1 MRILL
6 GGVVLLT
13 VMLQYRLIF
22 GEGGLQQVSDY
33 QQQITV
39 LNQQDLLKKERNE
52 RIYREVLGLRKGDEA
67 LEERARNELG
77 MIGKNETFYQYLQP
91 ESTQVKDRH

>member
-1 MRILL
+1 VRILL

>member
-91 ESTQVKDRH
+91 KSTQVKDRH

>member
-6 GGVVLLT
+6 GLISLLT

-22 GEGGLQQVSDY
+22 GEGSLQQISEY
-33 QQQITV
+33 QQQIDI
-39 LNQQDLLKKERNE
+39 LSQQDLLKKMRND
-52 RIYREVLGLRKGDEA
+52 RIYREVLDLRKGDEA

-77 MIGKNETFYQYLQP
+77 MIGKEETFYQYLQA
-91 ESTQVKDRH
+91 ESSPVTHRQ

>member
-6 GGVVLLT
+6 GVVVLLT

-33 QQQITV
+33 QQQISA

-77 MIGKNETFYQYLQP
+77 MIGKNETFYQYFQA
-91 ESTQVKDRH
+91 ESTQVKDRK

>member
-1 MRILL
+1 VRILL

-91 ESTQVKDRH
+91 KSTQVKDRH

>member
-1 MRILL
+1 VRILL

-91 ESTQVKDRH
+91 ESIQVKDRH

>member
-6 GGVVLLT
+6 GLISLLT

-22 GEGGLQQVSDY
+22 GEGSLQQISEY
-33 QQQITV
+33 QQQIDI
-39 LNQQDLLKKERNE
+39 LSQQDLLKKMRND
-52 RIYREVLGLRKGDEA
+52 RIYREVLDLRKGDEA

-77 MIGKNETFYQYLQP
+77 MIGKEETFYQYLQA
-91 ESTQVKDRH
+91 ESSSLTHRQ